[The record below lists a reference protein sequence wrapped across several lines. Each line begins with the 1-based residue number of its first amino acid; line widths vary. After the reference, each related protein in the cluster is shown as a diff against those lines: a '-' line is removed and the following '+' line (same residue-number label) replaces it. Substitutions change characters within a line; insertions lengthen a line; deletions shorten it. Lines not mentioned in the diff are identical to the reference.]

1 MLINKILLSLA
12 IQNNDIIV
20 KSSYY
25 TFELKTICKINS
37 HRYFIFSGLI
47 KKYSCKLRILFMVT
61 PLINIGVFSKHLFI
75 CFFGYYPKTY
85 VKILILYYIT
95 NSTLWLYFFYNY
107 QKISLYCQIHLTL
120 TTEFLH
126 FS

>member
-1 MLINKILLSLA
+1 MLINEILLSLA

-47 KKYSCKLRILFMVT
+47 KKYILQIKNFVHGNT
-61 PLINIGVFSKHLFI
+61 PYKYCVFSKHLFI